1 MMGSWWGGGMVMMM
15 ILSGLFWILLL
26 AGVGY
31 LLYWL
36 TRHWQ
41 TANPTSAAHA
51 DDPLAVLKIRYARG
65 EITREQ
71 YEEIRN
77 DLQKHGVDHQ

>member
-1 MMGSWWGGGMVMMM
+1 MMGLWWGGGMVIMM

-31 LLYWL
+31 LLYLL
-36 TRHWQ
+36 TTRWQ
-41 TANPTSAAHA
+41 TTNPTSAVHA

-71 YEEIRN
+71 YEEMRR
-77 DLQKHGVDHQ
+77 DLR

>member
-1 MMGSWWGGGMVMMM
+1 MMM

-26 AGVGY
+26 TGVGY
-31 LLYWL
+31 ILYGL
-36 TRHWQ
+36 TKHWQ
-41 TANPTSAAHA
+41 TANPTSAATA
-51 DDPLAVLKIRYARG
+51 DEPLAVLKIRYARG